1 MERFTFFYETI
12 NVFRKIDYVSSYF
25 NEILG
30 PNHSYMKWTI
40 NGPFGT
46 EHVKI
51 NEIFLKGRITH
62 NKTDNTKRIS
72 EWKNAH
78 CYAIVKLAKP

>member
-1 MERFTFFYETI
+1 MERFTFFFEAI
-12 NVFRKIDYVSSYF
+12 NVFRKKDYVSSYF

-51 NEIFLKGRITH
+51 PSKV
-62 NKTDNTKRIS
+62 
-72 EWKNAH
+72 
-78 CYAIVKLAKP
+78 Y

>member
-1 MERFTFFYETI
+1 MERFTFFYEMI

-30 PNHSYMKWTI
+30 PNHSYMKWAI

-46 EHVKI
+46 EHVKPTPPPPPPPPPP
-51 NEIFLKGRITH
+51 K
-62 NKTDNTKRIS
+62 KKRQ
-72 EWKNAH
+72 
-78 CYAIVKLAKP
+78 

>member
-1 MERFTFFYETI
+1 MI
-12 NVFRKIDYVSSYF
+12 NVFRKIDYVFRYF

-46 EHVKI
+46 EHVKGVTFLQALQVLEHQKFI
-51 NEIFLKGRITH
+51 NLLIYFLFQVRDVGLRGRGEHIYYRTF
-62 NKTDNTKRIS
+62 NRN
-72 EWKNAH
+72 
-78 CYAIVKLAKP
+78 